1 MAIDRAGIGAP
12 DQVLNINNVSK
23 DQLAVT
29 VNQQTQQILSL
40 RAQVKAMAQVLIA
53 ITNEPEAFHYAD
65 GRVTVENT
73 AIEKT
78 KKGTQLKIE
87 YEADDVV
94 LRTVAPEDTARLVTP
109 RIVGLH

>member
-1 MAIDRAGIGAP
+1 MAIERASVGAP

-23 DQLAVT
+23 DQLART
-29 VNQQTQQILSL
+29 VNEQTQQILSL

-73 AIEKT
+73 AVEKT

-87 YEADDVV
+87 YEEYDVV
-94 LRTVAPEDTARLVTP
+94 LRTVGPEDTPKLITP
-109 RIVGLH
+109 RIALH